1 MTQAS
6 IDDIKELRKKTGAG
20 FSDCKKALN
29 SCNSDINKAMD
40 WLKQHGL
47 SQMAKRADKDASEGR
62 VASYIHTGN
71 RIGVLVEVNTE
82 TDFSARSEAF
92 AKFVKDLTLHITAMN
107 PCCISEENLPAILLQ
122 KQEDLFREQ
131 ALKEGKNEKVLDKV
145 IQGRLEKWRKE
156 VCLMDQIFVR
166 PGGDENEVTIREA
179 LAELT
184 TQIREK
190 IVIRRFVRYELGV
203 NEADYVS

>member
-1 MTQAS
+1 MAQVS
-6 IDDIKELRKKTGAG
+6 IEDIKDLRKKTGAG

-29 SCNSDINKAMD
+29 SCGSDMSKAVD

-62 VASYIHTGN
+62 VASYVHNGN

-107 PCCISEENLPAILLQ
+107 PYCISEENLPETLLQ
-122 KQEDLFREQ
+122 KQKDLFRKQ

-145 IQGRLEKWRKE
+145 VQGRLEKWKKE

-166 PGGDENEVTIREA
+166 PGGDENEITVKTA

-190 IVIRRFVRYELGV
+190 IVIRRFVRYELGAKESV
-203 NEADYVS
+203 LE

>member
-1 MTQAS
+1 MAQVS
-6 IDDIKELRKKTGAG
+6 IEDIKELRKKTGAG

-40 WLKQHGL
+40 WLKQQGL
-47 SQMAKRADKDASEGR
+47 SQMAKRSDKDASEGQ
-62 VASYIHTGN
+62 VASYVHTGN

-92 AKFVKDLTLHITAMN
+92 SKFVKDLTLHITAMN
-107 PCCISEENLPAILLQ
+107 PQCISEENLPEALLQ
-122 KQEDLFREQ
+122 KQTEAFREQ
-131 ALKEGKNEKVLDKV
+131 ALKEGKNEKVLDKI
-145 IQGRLEKWRKE
+145 IQGRLDKWKKE

-166 PGGDENEVTIREA
+166 PGGDEQEITVKEA

-184 TQIREK
+184 NQIREK

-203 NEADYVS
+203 SESDYVS